1 MEIFKR
7 EPSLDFLGRRKL
19 GFGASAVLLVVAVG
33 SLLWQGLSL
42 GIDFTGG
49 TLVEVGYEE
58 PVAVSEVKAA
68 LQGTQ
73 LEVAEALHFGSP
85 QQVMVRLPPLEG
97 VEQADVSQQVL
108 DQLREAHEGVE
119 LRRVEFVGPQIG
131 QELMQKGMLAL
142 LYALGGVL
150 IYVAFRFEYR
160 FALGA
165 VAALLHDILLI
176 VGFFSVTQLTFDLTV
191 LAALLATIG
200 YSLNDTIV
208 VSDRVRENFVKVRK
222 GSTEEIM
229 NRSINQTLSRT
240 LVTSLTTL
248 LVVGALLALGG
259 EVIYGFAMALLV
271 GVLVGTYSS
280 IFVASASS
288 YALGVSKQDLL
299 PPEKEGVDQ
308 QDQEGIAPSTD
319 RPY

>member
-1 MEIFKR
+1 MEIFKND
-7 EPSLDFLGRRKL
+7 PNIDFLGRRRI
-19 GFGASAVLLVVAVG
+19 GFGLSAVLLVLSIG
-33 SLLWQGLSL
+33 SLLWQGLNL

-58 PVAVSEVKAA
+58 SVEVAEVEAA
-68 LQGTQ
+68 LQGTDYADAQ
-73 LEVAEALHFGSP
+73 VLHFGSP
-85 QQVMVRLPPLEG
+85 REIMVRIPPMEG
-97 VEQADVSQQVL
+97 VEQAAISEEVL
-108 DQLREAHEGVE
+108 AKLREAHDGVD

-131 QELMQKGMLAL
+131 RELTEQGLLAL

-150 IYVAFRFEYR
+150 VYVAFRFEYR

-165 VAALLHDILLI
+165 VAALVHDIVLI
-176 VGFFSVTQLTFDLTV
+176 LGFFSLTRLTFDLTV

-208 VSDRVRENFVKVRK
+208 ISDRIRENFLKVRK
-222 GSTEEIM
+222 GTTEYVM
-229 NRSINQTLSRT
+229 NLAINQTLSRT

-248 LVVGALLALGG
+248 LVVGSLLFLGG
-259 EVIYGFAMALLV
+259 EIIHGFAMALLV

-288 YALGVSKQDLL
+288 LAMGVSKQDLM
-299 PPEKEGVDQ
+299 PPEKEG
-308 QDQEGIAPSTD
+308 QDQEDHESVIPPGE
-319 RPY
+319 RP